1 MARFDAN
8 ICAELLYD
16 GDKVRVPKRMGK
28 PAPNQL
34 AGTPAEQVIELAG
47 RVCYDSLGSGRSS
60 AEFAKHVV
68 EVQHLSLLEHIPV
81 EVAFDDVRPEM
92 VAAACANRPGVH
104 VSWRQ
109 GSMSMDVRVC
119 ANLRAVVEW
128 DRYAS
133 WGPNIVVRDRLRRA
147 AKQVAPMYVFGDY
160 GPGQPSMPTH
170 EEHQWVTLFIGC
182 SRGCSHELV
191 RHGDRTAISQRSTR
205 YCDESS
211 SPWVIHPLMSSY
223 AADADVSAD
232 EVLDDL
238 SPARADIA
246 DDARMCYSDIV
257 DRLEAWLADRG
268 VDKLTARKQARGA
281 ARGYLGNALYT
292 ELVFSAS
299 VAQWKHILNMRLSDP
314 ADAEIRVLAI
324 AILRALQGSRYG
336 NQFEAVTRRSN
347 DRIGDVLGDPFGVS
361 R

>member
-16 GDKVRVPKRMGK
+16 GDKVLVPKRMGK

-34 AGTPAEQVIELAG
+34 TGTPAEKVIELAG

-60 AEFAKHVV
+60 AEFAKHVLAV
-68 EVQHLSLLEHIPV
+68 KHLSLLEHVPV
-81 EVAFDDVRPEM
+81 EVEISGM
-92 VAAACANRPGVH
+92 SLVAAACVNRPGVH
-104 VSWRQ
+104 VLPGQPTGTTVIS
-109 GSMSMDVRVC
+109 
-119 ANLRAVVEW
+119 ANLRAVMEW
-128 DRYAS
+128 DDYPAF
-133 WGPNIVVRDRLRRA
+133 GHKTTVGDTLYRA
-147 AKQVAPMYVFGDY
+147 ARTLAPMYFTKDVD
-160 GPGQPSMPTH
+160 PLKLAKPVDEQ
-170 EEHQWVTLFIGC
+170 HQWVTLFIGC

-246 DDARMCYSDIV
+246 DDARMCYSDIA
-257 DRLEAWLADRG
+257 DRLEAWLVDRG
-268 VDKLTARKQARGA
+268 THKLTARKQARGA

-324 AILRALQGSRYG
+324 SILRALQGSRYG
-336 NQFEAVTRRSN
+336 NQFEAVTRRSD